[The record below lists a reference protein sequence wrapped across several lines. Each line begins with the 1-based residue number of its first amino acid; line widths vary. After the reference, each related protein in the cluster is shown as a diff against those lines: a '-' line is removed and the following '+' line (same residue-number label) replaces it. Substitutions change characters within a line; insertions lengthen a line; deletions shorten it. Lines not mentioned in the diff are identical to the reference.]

1 MTVRA
6 ASVAIVGGGVI
17 GASVAYHL
25 ARRGWRD
32 VVVLERE
39 PAPGQGSTARATGG
53 FRAQY
58 GTATN
63 VRLSLLAR
71 ERLLA
76 FHDET
81 GGDAGYDPCGYLWL
95 AADESELAQLREGQA
110 VQHAEGLAEAAMVD
124 ASGALELNPAL
135 APDGIAGAA
144 FCPTDGYIRPSGI
157 VRGYL
162 AAAKRMGVRTEC
174 GVTVTGIE
182 RGAGGAIATLLTSAG
197 PISVGAVVNAA
208 GAWAGDLARRADV
221 ELPVEP
227 LRRQVAVT
235 APCDLLPE
243 RMPMTLFCR
252 DGFHLRVRDGRV
264 LLLQPTPGAPGRPF
278 ACDVEPAWVDD
289 VVARAHARVPVL
301 RRTTVD
307 RSGAWAGLYEM
318 SPDKHAIL
326 GAAPGCPN
334 FFLANGSSGHGVMHA
349 PALGLLLA
357 EIMSDGAATTLDVR
371 ALRPE
376 RFAEGDLNPSSG
388 LL

>member
-1 MTVRA
+1 MTVRS

-25 ARRGWRD
+25 ACRGWTD

-39 PAPGQGSTARATGG
+39 PDVGRGSTSRATGG

-58 GTATN
+58 GTAVN

-71 ERLLA
+71 ERLRA

-81 GGDAGYDPCGYLWL
+81 GGDPGYDPCGYLWL
-95 AADESELAQLREGQA
+95 AADEDELAQLREGQR
-110 VQHAEGLAEAAMVD
+110 VQHAEGLREATMVD
-124 ASGALELNPAL
+124 ARGALELNPAL

-157 VRGYL
+157 MQGYL
-162 AAAKRMGVRTEC
+162 AAARRMGVRVEC
-174 GVTVTGIE
+174 GVTVAGLE
-182 RGAGGAIATLLTSAG
+182 RRPDGSISTLLTSAG
-197 PISVGAVVNAA
+197 PVSVGAVVNAA
-208 GAWAGDLARRADV
+208 GAWAQDVARLAGV

-227 LRRQVAVT
+227 LRRQVAT
-235 APCDLLPE
+235 TGPCDLLPA

-264 LLLQPTPGAPGRPF
+264 LLLKPTPGAPGRPF
-278 ACDVEPAWVDD
+278 ACDVEQAWIDD
-289 VVARAHARVPVL
+289 VTALAHARVPVL
-301 RRTTVD
+301 RQAAID
-307 RSGAWAGLYEM
+307 RGAAWAGLYEM

-326 GAAPGCPN
+326 GAAPRCPN
-334 FFLANGSSGHGVMHA
+334 LFLINGSSGHGVMHA

-357 EIMSDGAATTLDVR
+357 EIMSDGVATSLDVR
-371 ALRPE
+371 PLRPE